1 MPRRAD
7 DRATPDRLTVPEV
20 RLARNNDPA
29 VVRQRH
35 RSGDW
40 ERIGRGI
47 YLAGAPGPDRRT
59 DTALGRIIGLHQR
72 LHVPHWFSHESAALL
87 WGLDQWVSPRTTHV
101 IQQYRTSSA
110 GDPSVTRHFTRV
122 SDDELT
128 TRRGL
133 PATTLERT
141 VVDCAASLA
150 PLQGLVIADSA
161 LRCGLDA
168 ARLAD
173 LLAARGGDRGIVRA
187 RAVIGFAD
195 EGAESPGESATRFI
209 VLRDGLPVP
218 MTQVAVPTRLGTF
231 WADLGWPEWK
241 LLLEYDGRSKYAD
254 SSTEVFMREKRR
266 HDAIVEAGW
275 RALRVTKE
283 DLRGTLLLR
292 RLLPVIPA
300 RMAATLRRRPELSS

>member
-1 MPRRAD
+1 M
-7 DRATPDRLTVPEV
+7 
-20 RLARNNDPA
+20 
-29 VVRQRH
+29 
-35 RSGDW
+35 
-40 ERIGRGI
+40 
-47 YLAGAPGPDRRT
+47 
-59 DTALGRIIGLHQR
+59 
-72 LHVPHWFSHESAALL
+72 
-87 WGLDQWVSPRTTHV
+87 
-101 IQQYRTSSA
+101 
-110 GDPSVTRHFTRV
+110 TRHFTRV

-128 TRRGL
+128 MRRGL